1 MIVAFPPYG
10 LSKLGDNSLRIQFV
24 SNGQK
29 RKQNESESIG
39 FQWPTQINA
48 KRVNYTFYL
57 L

>member
-1 MIVAFPPYG
+1 MIVAFPQYG